1 MYSAMSRNVPNMT
14 SLDMLLLTEVQEQA
28 ADMAQMAVDGGIYVE
43 DYSHLEEE
51 AREIAHIDLIDEELL
66 AKDRE
71 HGLVHLYIS
80 PEENPKEALAFL
92 RERCAGEGIDCEF
105 SVESC
110 AEEDWINN
118 WKQYFHPIPV
128 GEKLLIRP
136 TWEEAYDPQ
145 GRTVL
150 HLEPGLAFGTGTHET
165 TRLCLELLEKYLKP
179 GMSLL
184 DVGCGSGILSVA
196 GLLLGAEK
204 AVGVDIDAQS
214 VKTARENAELNNQDD
229 KTEYIVGDLADKVSG
244 RFNVVCANIVAD
256 VVIRLLENVRDYMA
270 ENAVLLVSGIIDA
283 REQDVLRAAERHG
296 LTVKEK
302 QYKDNWCAFA
312 LI

>member
-1 MYSAMSRNVPNMT
+1 M
-14 SLDMLLLTEVQEQA
+14 LD
-28 ADMAQMAVDGGIYVE
+28 I
-43 DYSHLEEE
+43 
-51 AREIAHIDLIDEELL
+51 
-66 AKDRE
+66 
-71 HGLVHLYIS
+71 
-80 PEENPKEALAFL
+80 
-92 RERCAGEGIDCEF
+92 
-105 SVESC
+105 
-110 AEEDWINN
+110 
-118 WKQYFHPIPV
+118 
-128 GEKLLIRP
+128 
-136 TWEEAYDPQ
+136 
-145 GRTVL
+145 
-150 HLEPGLAFGTGTHET
+150 
-165 TRLCLELLEKYLKP
+165 
-179 GMSLL
+179 
-184 DVGCGSGILSVA
+184 GCGSGILSIAAV
-196 GLLLGAEK
+196 LLGAQK

-296 LTVKEK
+296 FTVKEK